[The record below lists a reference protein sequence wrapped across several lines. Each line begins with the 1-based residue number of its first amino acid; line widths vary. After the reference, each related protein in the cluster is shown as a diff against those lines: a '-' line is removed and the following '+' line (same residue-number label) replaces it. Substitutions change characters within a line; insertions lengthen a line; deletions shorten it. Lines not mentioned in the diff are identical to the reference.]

1 MANREGS
8 VGSATLWM
16 IVLSL
21 LLFWL
26 PILGPLIAGFV
37 GGRKAGSLGNS
48 VLAVFLPAIIF
59 GVALFFLATLLT
71 GFPLLAFAA
80 SAGGFVLAA
89 AHIGPL
95 LLGAILGALL

>member
-1 MANREGS
+1 VANRQGS
-8 VGSATLWM
+8 IGTASVWM
-16 IVLSL
+16 FVLSI

-26 PILGPLIAGFV
+26 PIVGPLVAGFV
-37 GGRKAGSLGNS
+37 GGRKAGGLGNAIIAAF
-48 VLAVFLPAIIF
+48 VPAIVF

-80 SAGGFVLAA
+80 SAGGFALAT

-95 LLGAILGALL
+95 LLGAILGAML

>member
-1 MANREGS
+1 VANRQGS
-8 VGSATLWM
+8 IGTASVWM
-16 IVLSL
+16 FILSI

-26 PILGPLIAGFV
+26 PIVGPLVAGFV
-37 GGRKAGSLGNS
+37 GGRKAGGLGN
-48 VLAVFLPAIIF
+48 AIIAAFIPAIVF

-80 SAGGFVLAA
+80 SAGGFALAT

-95 LLGAILGALL
+95 LLGAILGAML